1 MSKNDLA
8 LNVNPRILIHRSNG
22 AMIDVVGFEDRYL
35 GRGLMVVFFGSWL
48 LNSVGIIELIKAV
61 NSYA

>member
-1 MSKNDLA
+1 MILFQYWMSGLTKENKA
-8 LNVNPRILIHRSNG
+8 VF
-22 AMIDVVGFEDRYL
+22 ADRYL